1 MNRQNLIGTSLPF
14 SASELEQ
21 PSFGHTSD
29 GHSSLPVDVES
40 LTTALSRLY
49 LSEATECCREKGL
62 YEKDRVDVTLPLAGT
77 EGREPRECST
87 H

>member
-1 MNRQNLIGTSLPF
+1 VNRQNLVGTSLPF
-14 SASELEQ
+14 SASEVK

-40 LTTALSRLY
+40 LITALSRLC
-49 LSEATECCREKGL
+49 LSEATGRCREKGF
-62 YEKDRVDVTLPLAGT
+62 YEKDKLYVIAGT
-77 EGREPRECST
+77 EGRKPWEFST

>member
-1 MNRQNLIGTSLPF
+1 MR
-14 SASELEQ
+14 LEQ

-49 LSEATECCREKGL
+49 LSEATGCCREKGL
-62 YEKDRVDVTLPLAGT
+62 YEKDRVDVTFPLAGT